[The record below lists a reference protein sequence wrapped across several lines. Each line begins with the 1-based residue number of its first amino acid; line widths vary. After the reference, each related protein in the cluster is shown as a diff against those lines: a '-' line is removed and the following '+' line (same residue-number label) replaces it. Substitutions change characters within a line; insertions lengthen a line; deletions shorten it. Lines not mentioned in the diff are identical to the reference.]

1 MINME
6 YAILT
11 EDEFNNFEKDHIY
24 GNFYQ
29 TSKWATLKSK
39 YGWSYSYVG
48 IKDNGNIIGGA
59 LILKKSVFKGINI
72 MYSPRGFLVDYNNSD
87 LLKLFT
93 KELKKYAKKNGA
105 IFVKIDP
112 YVIYKERDNFGNI
125 IDKGI
130 DNSKVS
136 DELIKLGYKYKSS
149 GRLQPNLAFAL
160 SLKDKSIDEIFNNM
174 EPTTRKMIRKNE
186 KMGIYNREID
196 KNELKLFTDI
206 MNNTS
211 ERREFIDR
219 PYEYYLNMMETFKDD
234 MKIMVAE
241 INLKNYINNLEEE
254 IEINNKEIILKE
266 KEIKENKK
274 INIEKT
280 NNIIKELH
288 NVIAGLEKRLIK
300 GRELYKEKGE
310 VLVLGSIMYLL
321 HNKEI
326 LSLFGGAYGEYIDF
340 MSTYTTNWNMIK
352 YAKENGFEKYNF
364 YGISTYTDKND
375 KMYGLYDFK
384 RGFGGHVE
392 EYLGEYD
399 LVISKLLYFVYSTL
413 YNKIYLKLKSKSI
426 KKSSN

>member
-1 MINME
+1 MKFV
-6 YAILT
+6 ILT
-11 EDEFNNFEKDHIY
+11 EEEFNNFEKDHIY
-24 GNFYQ
+24 GSFYQ
-29 TSKWATLKSK
+29 TSKWANLKSK

-48 IKDNGNIIGGA
+48 VKDNGIILAGA
-59 LILKKSVFKGINI
+59 LLLKKKVFKGINI
-72 MYSPRGFLVDYNNSD
+72 MYSPRGLLLDYNNKD
-87 LLKLFT
+87 LLKTFT
-93 KELKKYAKKNGA
+93 FELKKYAKKNRA

-112 YVIYKERDNFGNI
+112 YVIYKERDNFGNLI
-125 IDKGI
+125 NNGI
-130 DNSKVS
+130 DNSNARN
-136 DELIKLGYKYKSS
+136 ELIKLGYKYKSD
-149 GRLQPNLAFAL
+149 GAHLQPNLAFSL
-160 SLKDKSIDEIFNNM
+160 SLKNKTIDEIFNNM

-186 KMGIYNREID
+186 KMGIYCRKIKID
-196 KNELKLFTDI
+196 ELKLFTDV

-234 MKIMVAE
+234 MKVIVAE
-241 INLKNYINNLEEE
+241 INLKDYIKNLEDE
-254 IEINNKEIILKE
+254 IEVNNNEIKTKE
-266 KEIKENKK
+266 KEINENKK

-288 NVIAGLEKRLIK
+288 NVINGLEKRLIK

-310 VLVLGSIMYLL
+310 ILVLGSIMYLI

-340 MSTYTTNWNMIK
+340 MPAYTNNWYMIK
-352 YAKENGFEKYNF
+352 YAKEMGYEKYNF

-384 RGFGGHVE
+384 RGFGGQVE

-399 LVISKLLYFVYSTL
+399 LVISRLLYFAYSTL
-413 YNKIYLKLKSKSI
+413 YNKLYLKLKSKSI

>member
-1 MINME
+1 ME